1 MFKAYMFAGI
11 AASAM
16 LAASSAFA
24 GNLIQD
30 GSFSNPN
37 MGGGWGIVVQR
48 FPWAGRRTTHT
59 GPRSAPVGS
68 TACPAIMAAART
80 RRSDSYEFDTVSYT
94 VTGLTVGKTYDLS
107 WDYGGRTGGGPDFL
121 NVSFGGNA
129 LVQDSGSVGVWTHNA
144 FAVLA
149 AASSE
154 TLTFAAVDT
163 SGLGGLPSY
172 GNEITNVN
180 LAAPEA
186 STWAMM
192 LAGFAGARLRR
203 LSDRSRQAVARGRPR
218 IVC

>member
-1 MFKAYMFAGI
+1 M
-11 AASAM
+11 
-16 LAASSAFA
+16 
-24 GNLIQD
+24 
-30 GSFSNPN
+30 
-37 MGGGWGIVVQR
+37 
-48 FPWAGRRTTHT
+48 
-59 GPRSAPVGS
+59 
-68 TACPAIMAAART
+68 
-80 RRSDSYEFDTVSYT
+80 
-94 VTGLTVGKTYDLS
+94 
-107 WDYGGRTGGGPDFL
+107 
-121 NVSFGGNA
+121 SFGGNA

-192 LAGFAGARLRR
+192 LAGFAGLGFLGLRR
-203 LSDRSRQAVARGRPR
+203 LRHAVALSLSL
-218 IVC
+218 